1 MGGVTV
7 ARPRPWPDIAVAA
20 GFFLLFGVP
29 TLIAGPSTVIGIGHA
44 EFGLSEVSAGQY
56 AVVIAAVFGMPLA
69 TVWRA
74 SRPVASVA
82 TVYALALVHFVVAP
96 TVLGIDMVIFL
107 ALYSVTV
114 HGPRWAERVALAG
127 ALIGALLA
135 SFAAINSIN
144 PFPLMFTFGICATF
158 VVVAW
163 GAGLLRRGQ
172 VARRE
177 SLRERAERLEVERGQ
192 RAGLATAA
200 ERTRIAREMHDVVA
214 HSLSIMI
221 AQADGG
227 RYAAAAD
234 PAAAERALETIAET
248 GRAALADTRR
258 ILGILRDDSAVQ
270 VLTPP
275 PSGDGLETLFEHV
288 RQAGVPVSQV
298 EVGVPVGLPP
308 GTSAALYRIVQESLT
323 NVLKHGGPGVRAT
336 VMVEWKPGTARVVIT
351 DNGRGAASL
360 SDGRGHGLVGMR
372 ERAAMLG
379 GSLTAGPGPSGG
391 FRVEAQIPTGTAGPA
406 S

>member
-1 MGGVTV
+1 M
-7 ARPRPWPDIAVAA
+7 ARPRRWPDIAVAA

-29 TLIAGPSTVIGIGHA
+29 TLFAGPSTVADLGPA
-44 EFGLSEVSAGQY
+44 RFGLFGTTTMQY
-56 AVVIAAVFGMPLA
+56 AVIVIAVCVMPLA
-69 TVWRA
+69 AVWRA
-74 SRPVASVA
+74 SHPVGAAV
-82 TVYALALVHFVVAP
+82 TIYLLALCHFVVAP
-96 TVLGIDMVIFL
+96 TVLPVDMVIFL

-135 SFAAINSIN
+135 VLAALRDIDL
-144 PFPLMFTFGICATF
+144 FPLLFTYGLSAAL
-158 VVVAW
+158 VVLAW
-163 GAGLLRRGQ
+163 GAGLLRRSQ
-172 VARRE
+172 AARRE
-177 SLRERAERLEVERGQ
+177 SLRERAERLELERGQ
-192 RAGLATAA
+192 QAGLAAAA

-227 RYAAAAD
+227 RYAAAAN
-234 PAAAERALETIAET
+234 PVMAERALETIAET

-258 ILGILRDDSAVQ
+258 ILGILRDDSAAAVF
-270 VLTPP
+270 TPP
-275 PSGDGLETLFEHV
+275 PSGDGLASLFEHI
-288 RQAGVPVSQV
+288 REAGVPVSYV
-298 EVGVPVGLPP
+298 EVGTPVGLPA

-323 NVLKHGGPGVRAT
+323 NVLKHGGPEVRAT
-336 VMVEWKPGTARVVIT
+336 VMIQWKPGTAHLIVT

-372 ERAAMLG
+372 ERAVMLG
-379 GSLTAGPGPSGG
+379 GSLTAGPGPGGG
-391 FRVEAQIPTGTAGPA
+391 FRVEAHIPTGLVGVE